1 MLKEEF
7 KMLDKWVEL
16 KKLVENEIEGLKKE
30 DKVYQSETMK
40 NIETGQLQ
48 ALIVVKNSMN
58 NLEGITPFLR
68 QRSYIFHIPYII

>member
-1 MLKEEF
+1 
-7 KMLDKWVEL
+7 MLDKWVEL

-58 NLEGITPFLR
+58 NLEEKVKKEGGF
-68 QRSYIFHIPYII
+68 

>member
-1 MLKEEF
+1 
-7 KMLDKWVEL
+7 MLDKWVEL
-16 KKLVENEIEGLKKE
+16 KKLIENEIEGLKKE

-58 NLEGITPFLR
+58 NLEEKVKKEGGF
-68 QRSYIFHIPYII
+68 